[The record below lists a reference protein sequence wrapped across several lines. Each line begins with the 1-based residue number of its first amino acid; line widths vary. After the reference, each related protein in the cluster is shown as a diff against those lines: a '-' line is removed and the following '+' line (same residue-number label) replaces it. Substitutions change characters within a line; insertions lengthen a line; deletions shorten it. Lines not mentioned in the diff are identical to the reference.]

1 MIDRAFAREFAGQ
14 LMLFAVLVALVMV
27 FGSTAIFVG
36 LFSEENAAVSGI
48 PREIDR
54 GILDAAWWT
63 LSYVVR
69 LPAFEEM
76 YGSSG
81 PILFYA
87 IVLSIMGLAVF
98 GVLVSV
104 INNAMRSRIELLQQG
119 DTPVKERNHILILG
133 WDNKVFAVLRQLA
146 RLQPGTRVVILANEE
161 MRDMSDALR
170 VAGIP
175 REPLTVILR
184 SGVPSNKDELQRVAV
199 SRASGIIVLSKHDDD
214 SEAIKT
220 LVLLASKNDWVGIP
234 PSLTAEIALE
244 RNYELAE
251 IGARNRLHI
260 VSSSRVTSKIVVQT
274 IRNPGLSR
282 VYDELMATE
291 GNRIYVENAKA
302 GSKTLE
308 EFAFGFEQAVPIG
321 ISWNETTGSST
332 IHKAALNP
340 EPDYDLADDE
350 NLILIARSSPSQFL
364 ENNHGYTSD
373 VFRKRVA
380 RSETPGRILLIGWTD
395 ELYDIL
401 RELNAHAIRGTAV
414 TLLSI
419 LDKEIIEERLTEQM
433 RANLTK
439 LSLDLRYGDATERAA
454 YADLDLAS
462 YESIVVL
469 TDESTEDGDTRALAV
484 MLRLSE
490 VASKGHV
497 TGSIVVELGDGAN
510 RDLFDGLGATDI
522 VVTSEAISAQLAQI
536 CRQPVLG
543 SIYRELLS
551 AGGVEIS
558 LRPASDYLGTAA
570 SFSFRDLIYAAQ
582 QNLEIA
588 LGLCRSDGEILMN
601 PSRDESWQLDD
612 GDRIIVLAE
621 QIYH

>member
-1 MIDRAFAREFAGQ
+1 MLNNLKELRERARYLIDRAFAREFAGQ
-14 LMLFAVLVALVMV
+14 LMLFAVLVAFVMV
-27 FGSTAIFVG
+27 FGSTAIFFG

-54 GILDAAWWT
+54 SILDAAWWT
-63 LSYVVR
+63 LTYVVR

-87 IVLSIMGLAVF
+87 IVLSVMGLAVF

-146 RLQPGTRVVILANEE
+146 RLQPGTRVVILANKE

-184 SGVPSNKDELQRVAV
+184 SGVPSNKDELERVAV

-244 RNYELAE
+244 QNYELAE

-291 GNRIYVENAKA
+291 GNRIYVESVKA
-302 GSKTLE
+302 GSKTVA
-308 EFAFGFEQAVPIG
+308 EFVFGFEEAVPIG
-321 ISWNETTGSST
+321 VSWNETTGSST

-340 EPDYDLADDE
+340 EPDYDLAEDE
-350 NLILIARSSPSQFL
+350 NLILLARTSPSRFR
-364 ENNHGYTSD
+364 EN
-373 VFRKRVA
+373 
-380 RSETPGRILLIGWTD
+380 
-395 ELYDIL
+395 
-401 RELNAHAIRGTAV
+401 
-414 TLLSI
+414 
-419 LDKEIIEERLTEQM
+419 
-433 RANLTK
+433 
-439 LSLDLRYGDATERAA
+439 
-454 YADLDLAS
+454 
-462 YESIVVL
+462 
-469 TDESTEDGDTRALAV
+469 
-484 MLRLSE
+484 
-490 VASKGHV
+490 
-497 TGSIVVELGDGAN
+497 
-510 RDLFDGLGATDI
+510 
-522 VVTSEAISAQLAQI
+522 
-536 CRQPVLG
+536 
-543 SIYRELLS
+543 
-551 AGGVEIS
+551 
-558 LRPASDYLGTAA
+558 
-570 SFSFRDLIYAAQ
+570 
-582 QNLEIA
+582 
-588 LGLCRSDGEILMN
+588 
-601 PSRDESWQLDD
+601 
-612 GDRIIVLAE
+612 
-621 QIYH
+621 